1 MIQYYIRLIIY
12 VNLIGDSMFK
22 ILIVEDDLG
31 TRKLMSITLRNA
43 GFMPLPAE
51 NSAEGLEILEKE
63 KPNLVLADIMLPDMS
78 GFRLTETIRKT
89 NPDIPIIIVTAKQSP
104 SDKHYGFMVGADDYL
119 TKPVDEEELIL
130 RIRALMRR
138 AKVASEQKIAVGNLE
153 LDYTSMSAKVNGKPV
168 DLTQKEFLLLFKL
181 VSTMGKIFTRN
192 ELMEEIWG
200 STDKDD
206 HTLNVHINRLRE
218 KLTED
223 CNVEL
228 KSIRGL
234 GYKAVKLA

>member
-1 MIQYYIRLIIY
+1 
-12 VNLIGDSMFK
+12 MFN
-22 ILIVEDDLG
+22 ILVVEDDFG

-43 GFMPLPAE
+43 GFLPLPAE
-51 NSAEGLEILEKE
+51 NSGEALKILEE
-63 KPNLVLADIMLPDMS
+63 KNPDLVIADIMLPDMS
-78 GFRLTETIRKT
+78 GFRLTETIRKIH
-89 NPDIPIIIVTAKQSP
+89 PDIPIIIVTAKQSQ

-138 AKVASEQKIAVGNLE
+138 AKVASEQKITIGSVE
-153 LDYTSMSAKVNGKPV
+153 LDYSSLSAKVNGQ
-168 DLTQKEFLLLFKL
+168 DIELTQKEFLLLFKL
-181 VSTMGKIFTRN
+181 LSSVGKIFTRN

-200 STDKDD
+200 DAEKDD

-218 KLTED
+218 KLSCGCGIEI
-223 CNVEL
+223 

-234 GYKAVKLA
+234 GYKAVTV